1 MLKHK
6 MDIRKTTPPAMPAVR
21 VQPAGGPQQRA
32 AILPTTA
39 AIPDI
44 HGHSVAL
51 HRVVSHLKNR
61 PVERV
66 FLGDFFDRGYGNRA
80 AYDILRGEK
89 RLLMGNHAIFQL
101 LAVKGDLW
109 GLTKWLGNGAQPFLE
124 ECGINYKPV
133 RETVDKL
140 LMRYTFLGGN
150 TEDVFVQMQV
160 DYPAVLEK
168 VSSEITANPV
178 LREICSW
185 LLECTK
191 IYHVDS
197 NGVLYIHGGVP
208 ETEIQP
214 GLFER
219 LDAIHRQ
226 FRDLLSTPSPD
237 LFRLR
242 QLRTILLNFLA
253 ARGDEFLAPIAKRG
267 DEAVSRYLR
276 QLGVTGM
283 VCAHT
288 IKSKVE
294 VTAGRVFEID
304 LGMNASNQGS
314 FVTLGQDGVIS
325 FREAGLAGFTEEVLV
340 KPAEWLT

>member
-1 MLKHK
+1 MLSIK
-6 MDIRKTTPPAMPAVR
+6 MSIRKTTPPAMPAVR
-21 VQPAGGPQQRA
+21 LHPAGGPQQRA
-32 AILPTTA
+32 AVLATTA

-51 HRVVSHLKNR
+51 HRVVSHLNNR
-61 PVERV
+61 PVERI

-80 AYDILRGEK
+80 VYDILRGEK
-89 RLLMGNHAIFQL
+89 RLLMGNHAILQL
-101 LAVKGDLW
+101 LAVKGDVW
-109 GLTKWLGNGAQPFLE
+109 GLNKWLGNGAQPFLE

-133 RETVDKL
+133 REAEEQL
-140 LMRYTFLGGN
+140 RRRYTLIGN
-150 TEDVFVQMQV
+150 NMEDLFVQMQV
-160 DYPAVLEK
+160 DYRAVLEK
-168 VSSEITANPV
+168 LSSEIMANPV

-191 IYHVDS
+191 LYHIDS
-197 NGVLYIHGGVP
+197 NGILYIHGGVP

-242 QLRTILLNFLA
+242 QLRTILLNFLGV
-253 ARGDEFLAPIAKRG
+253 RGDEFLAPIAKRG
-267 DEAVSRYLR
+267 ENAVSGYLR
-276 QLGVTGM
+276 QMGVSGM

-294 VTAGRVFEID
+294 VTGGRVFEID
-304 LGMNASNQGS
+304 LGMSAFNQGS
-314 FVTLGQDGVIS
+314 FVTLGPDGVKS
-325 FREAGLAGFTEEVLV
+325 FRETGPAGFTEQVLV
-340 KPAEWLT
+340 TPAEWLI